1 VPQRWISHLLLL
13 AAWLAAATL
22 LGLWF
27 GATSWWLAGA
37 LGGWLAATLYH
48 LYDLDRALDGRPVRS
63 ITTTTGL
70 WAELLAH
77 VQRYRL
83 KASARKRKYHR
94 LLREVRT
101 STGALRDAG
110 VILNP
115 DNEIQWFNASATTL
129 LGFDA
134 RRDIGQRIDNLVR
147 HPDFVAHLDEPG
159 GEIMIP
165 SPRDGVGRLAVQ
177 VIPYSRDQRLAIF
190 RDVTR
195 EYRLERTRRDFVA
208 NASHEL
214 RSPLTVLG
222 GYLDAMIDESGARAA
237 WRKPLDEM
245 RQQCARMTSIVQDL
259 LELSR
264 LESTDALAPRN
275 FVDVTPLLR
284 RICADFA
291 DRYAQRSFTTT
302 FDDTVSLLGDETQL
316 HSVFFNLLENAAR
329 FTRDDGTIE
338 VSWATGPSGS
348 AYFSV
353 SDNGIGI
360 PDEQISR
367 VTERFFRVDPGRSRA
382 SGGTGLGLAIVK
394 HVLQKHGAS
403 LSIESALGKGS
414 QFVCEFPADRVVSR
428 GTMQQAVVK

>member
-1 VPQRWISHLLLL
+1 MPRRWVSHLLLL
-13 AAWLAAATL
+13 TAWIAAATA

-27 GATSWWLAGA
+27 GALSWWLAGA
-37 LGGWLAATLYH
+37 LAAWLAATLYH
-48 LYDLDRALDGRPVRS
+48 LYDLDRVLDGRPARS
-63 ITTTTGL
+63 ITATSGL

-77 VQRYRL
+77 VERHRR
-83 KASARKRKYHR
+83 KAGDRKRKYHR

-110 VILNP
+110 VILNR

-147 HPDFVAHLDEPG
+147 HPEFVAHLDATG

-177 VIPYSRDQRLAIF
+177 VIPYSRNQRLAIF

-195 EYRLERTRRDFVA
+195 EHQLERTRRDFVA

-214 RSPLTVLG
+214 RSPLTVLS
-222 GYLDAMIDESGARAA
+222 GYLDAMSDESDARAL

-245 RQQCARMTSIVQDL
+245 RQQCARMTSLVQDL
-259 LELSR
+259 LELSL
-264 LESTDALAPRN
+264 LESTDEPAPRN

-284 RICADFA
+284 RLCADLCA
-291 DRYAQRSFTTT
+291 KLPQRALETTL
-302 FDDTVSLLGDETQL
+302 DDSVGLLGDETQL
-316 HSVFFNLLENAAR
+316 HSVFFNLLDNAAR
-329 FTRDDGTIE
+329 FTSDDGMIE
-338 VSWATGPSGS
+338 VRWGAEPNGM

-353 SDNGIGI
+353 RDNGIGI
-360 PDEQISR
+360 PQEQITR
-367 VTERFFRVDPGRSRA
+367 VTERFYRVDPGRSRA

-394 HVLQKHGAS
+394 HVLQKHGAT
-403 LSIESALGKGS
+403 LTIESALGKGS
-414 QFVCEFPADRVVSR
+414 RFVCQFPADRVVSR
-428 GTMQQAVVK
+428 GGLQQAAVK